1 VNKDPAAP
9 HASHARRGPL
19 QQGRSSDEDGRPV
32 AVVLRPLGLGD
43 LLTGIPAIRGIRAA
57 VPDHRLVLATTTALA
72 PLAAL
77 IDAVDEVL
85 PARELEPL
93 DWSGPPPELA
103 VDLHGK
109 GPASHAVVAGLHPHR
124 LLTFDSPGYPGPT
137 WYPDEHEVRRWCRLV
152 DEGLLDGT
160 VGGACD
166 PDALDL
172 AVPAVRPPVTG
183 AAVVHPG
190 AAFPGRRW
198 PPDRFASV
206 ARHLADRGHDV
217 RITGGPAE
225 VELAGTVA
233 AAAGLPADAV
243 LAGRTTSMELAA
255 VVAAARVVVCG
266 DTGVAHLATAYRRP
280 SVVLF
285 GPVSP
290 ALWGPP
296 PRDGRGGPLHVVLWH
311 GDGAGDPWGTTLD
324 PALAQVSVA
333 EVVDALDGLLNRSGP
348 VAGAGG
354 SPTGTR
360 ATAPSSGGTAPG
372 RGAVR

>member
-1 VNKDPAAP
+1 
-9 HASHARRGPL
+9 
-19 QQGRSSDEDGRPV
+19 
-32 AVVLRPLGLGD
+32 
-43 LLTGIPAIRGIRAA
+43 
-57 VPDHRLVLATTTALA
+57 VLATTAALA
-72 PLAAL
+72 PLAGL

-93 DWSGPPPELA
+93 EWSGPPPDLA

-109 GPASHAVVAGLHPHR
+109 GPASHVVVAGLGPRR
-124 LLTFDSPGYPGPT
+124 LLTFDSPGYPGPA

-152 DEGLLDGT
+152 SEGLRVD
-160 VGGACD
+160 CD

-172 AVPAVRPPVTG
+172 AVPADPPPVRG

-198 PPDRFASV
+198 PPERFAAA
-206 ARHLADRGHDV
+206 ARHLAGAGHDV

-225 VELAGTVA
+225 RDLARGVA
-233 AAAGLPADAV
+233 ADAGLGDDAV
-243 LAGRTTSMELAA
+243 LAGRTTSTELAA
-255 VVAAARVVVCG
+255 LVAAARVVVCG

-296 PRDGRGGPLHVVLWH
+296 LREGRGGPLHVVLWH
-311 GDGAGDPWGTTLD
+311 EDGAGDPWGTELD
-324 PALAQVSVA
+324 PALAQVTVA
-333 EVVDALDGLLNRSGP
+333 EVTAALDDLLSCSAEWGPEGSAQVGRSG
-348 VAGAGG
+348 
-354 SPTGTR
+354 ST
-360 ATAPSSGGTAPG
+360 
-372 RGAVR
+372 

>member
-1 VNKDPAAP
+1 MGLSAP
-9 HASHARRGPL
+9 KVPT
-19 QQGRSSDEDGRPV
+19 

-43 LLTGIPAIRGIRAA
+43 LLTGVPAIRTIRAA
-57 VPDHRLVLATTTALA
+57 VPDHHLVLATTA
-72 PLAAL
+72 PLEPLAGL

-93 DWSGPPPELA
+93 DWDRPPPELA

-109 GPASHAVVAGLHPHR
+109 GPASHVIVDQLHPDR
-124 LLTFDSPGYPGPT
+124 LLTFAGPGYPGPV
-137 WYPDEHEVRRWCRLV
+137 WRPDEHEVRRWCRLV
-152 DEGLLDGT
+152 AEGLG
-160 VGGACD
+160 VAAD

-172 AVPAVRPPVTG
+172 AIPAVPAPVRD

-190 AAFPGRRW
+190 AAYPGRRW
-198 PPDRFASV
+198 PPERFAAV
-206 ARHLADRGHDV
+206 ARHLSAAGHDV

-225 VELAGTVA
+225 EPLARAVA
-233 AAAGLPADAV
+233 SGAALGPDAV
-243 LAGRTTSMELAA
+243 LAGRTTTLELAA

-296 PRDGRGGPLHVVLWH
+296 DRPQHVVLWH
-311 GDGAGDPWGTTLD
+311 GDGTGDPWGLELD
-324 PALAQVSVA
+324 PALATISVD
-333 EVVDALDGLLNRSGP
+333 EVTTALDRLL
-348 VAGAGG
+348 
-354 SPTGTR
+354 TGTFSG
-360 ATAPSSGGTAPG
+360 SSPGT
-372 RGAVR
+372 

>member
-1 VNKDPAAP
+1 MEDRPRGVLREERPEGAG
-9 HASHARRGPL
+9 RRVGR
-19 QQGRSSDEDGRPV
+19 QGVLREERPT

-43 LLTGIPAIRGIRAA
+43 LLTGVPAIRGIRAA
-57 VPDHRLVLATTTALA
+57 VPGHRLVLATTRALE

-77 IDAVDEVL
+77 VDAVDEVL
-85 PARELEPL
+85 PAVELEPL

-109 GPASHAVVAGLHPHR
+109 GPASHVVVAGLRPER
-124 LLTFDSPGYPGPT
+124 LVTFDSPGYPGPT

-152 DEGLLDGT
+152 AEGLGVET
-160 VGGACD
+160 D

-172 AVPAVRPPVTG
+172 AVPAVPPPVSG
-183 AAVVHPG
+183 VAVVHPG

-198 PPDRFASV
+198 PPERFSAV
-206 ARHLADRGHDV
+206 ARHLRVAGLQV
-217 RITGGPAE
+217 VVTGGPAE
-225 VELAGTVA
+225 RDLARAVA
-233 AAAGLPADAV
+233 TGAGLGDEAV
-243 LAGRTTSMELAA
+243 LAGRTTSLELAA

-296 PRDGRGGPLHVVLWH
+296 PRAQHVVLWH
-311 GDGAGDPWGTTLD
+311 GDGTGDPHGTELD
-324 PALAQVSVA
+324 PALARITVD
-333 EVVDALDGLLNRSGP
+333 EVTTALDALLH
-348 VAGAGG
+348 
-354 SPTGTR
+354 
-360 ATAPSSGGTAPG
+360 
-372 RGAVR
+372 

>member
-1 VNKDPAAP
+1 MNELYT
-9 HASHARRGPL
+9 ARPT
-19 QQGRSSDEDGRPV
+19 

-43 LLTGIPAIRGIRAA
+43 LLTGVPAIRAVRAA
-57 VPDHRLVLATTTALA
+57 VPGHRLVLATTAALQ
-72 PLAAL
+72 PLAEL
-77 IDAVDEVL
+77 VDAVDEVL

-109 GPASHAVVAGLHPHR
+109 GAASHVVVADLHPER

-137 WYPDEHEVRRWCRLV
+137 WYADEHEVRRWCRLV
-152 DEGLLDGT
+152 SEGLG
-160 VGGACD
+160 VAAD

-172 AVPAVRPPVTG
+172 AVPSVPPPVTG
-183 AAVVHPG
+183 ATVVHPG

-198 PPDRFASV
+198 PPDRFAAV

-217 RITGGPAE
+217 RVTGGPAE
-225 VELAGTVA
+225 VELATEV
-233 AAAGLPADAV
+233 AGLAGLGEEAV
-243 LAGRTTSMELAA
+243 LAGRTTSLELAA
-255 VVAAARVVVCG
+255 VVAAARLVVCG

-296 PRDGRGGPLHVVLWH
+296 PRPGPGGAALHAVLWH
-311 GDGAGDPWGTTLD
+311 GDGTGDPWGTELD
-324 PALAQVSVA
+324 PALARITVD
-333 EVVDALDGLLNRSGP
+333 EVVEAVDH
-348 VAGAGG
+348 
-354 SPTGTR
+354 T
-360 ATAPSSGGTAPG
+360 PS
-372 RGAVR
+372 

>member
-1 VNKDPAAP
+1 M
-9 HASHARRGPL
+9 ARTE
-19 QQGRSSDEDGRPV
+19 GRSRDFGRPV

-43 LLTGIPAIRGIRAA
+43 LLTGVPAIRGIRAA
-57 VPDHRLVLATTTALA
+57 VPDHRLVLATTRALE

-85 PARELEPL
+85 PAVELEPL

-109 GPASHAVVAGLHPHR
+109 GPLSHVVVADLGPAR
-124 LLTFDSPGYPGPT
+124 LLTFDSPGYPGPA

-152 DEGLLDGT
+152 SEGLS
-160 VGGACD
+160 VACD

-172 AVPAVRPPVTG
+172 AVPDVAPPVRDV
-183 AAVVHPG
+183 AVVHPG

-198 PPDRFASV
+198 PPERFSAV
-206 ARHLADRGHDV
+206 ARHLAAAGLQV
-217 RITGGPAE
+217 VVTGGPAE
-225 VELAGTVA
+225 RELAGAVA
-233 AAAGLPADAV
+233 AGAGLGPGAV
-243 LAGRTTSMELAA
+243 LAGRTTSLELAA

-285 GPVSP
+285 GPVPP

-296 PRDGRGGPLHVVLWH
+296 PRAGRGGQAQHVVLWH
-311 GDGAGDPWGTTLD
+311 GDGTGDPWGTTLD
-324 PALAQVSVA
+324 PALARITVDEVVA
-333 EVVDALDGLLNRSGP
+333 AVDAL
-348 VAGAGG
+348 V
-354 SPTGTR
+354 
-360 ATAPSSGGTAPG
+360 
-372 RGAVR
+372 

>member
-1 VNKDPAAP
+1 MK
-9 HASHARRGPL
+9 
-19 QQGRSSDEDGRPV
+19 GRT

-43 LLTGIPAIRGIRAA
+43 LLTGVPAIRGVRAA
-57 VPDHRLVLATTTALA
+57 VPGHRLVLATTAALA
-72 PLAAL
+72 PLAEL
-77 IDAVDEVL
+77 VDAVDEVL

-93 DWSGPPPELA
+93 NWSGRPPELA

-109 GPASHAVVAGLHPHR
+109 GPLSHVVVADLHPRR
-124 LLTFDSPGYPGPT
+124 LLSFDSPGYPGPT

-152 DEGLLDGT
+152 EEGLGVT
-160 VGGACD
+160 CD

-172 AVPAVRPPVTG
+172 AVPAVPPPVSG

-198 PPDRFASV
+198 PPARFAAV

-225 VELAGTVA
+225 RDLACAVA
-233 AAAGLPADAV
+233 ARAGLGEEAV
-243 LAGRTTSMELAA
+243 LAGQTTSLELAA

-285 GPVSP
+285 GPVAP

-296 PRDGRGGPLHVVLWH
+296 ARPQHVVLWH
-311 GDGAGDPWGTTLD
+311 GDGDGDPWGTELD
-324 PALAQVSVA
+324 PALARVTVD
-333 EVVDALDGLLNRSGP
+333 EVVTALDSLP
-348 VAGAGG
+348 
-354 SPTGTR
+354 
-360 ATAPSSGGTAPG
+360 
-372 RGAVR
+372 

>member
-1 VNKDPAAP
+1 M
-9 HASHARRGPL
+9 
-19 QQGRSSDEDGRPV
+19 
-32 AVVLRPLGLGD
+32 LRPLGLGD
-43 LLTGIPAIRGIRAA
+43 LLTGVPAIRGIRAA
-57 VPDHRLVLATTTALA
+57 VPDHRLVLATTAGLA

-77 IDAVDEVL
+77 VDAVDEVL

-93 DWSGPPPELA
+93 EWPGPPPELA

-109 GPASHAVVAGLHPHR
+109 GPLSHVVVADLRPGR
-124 LLTFDSPGYPGPT
+124 LLTFDSPGYPGPA
-137 WYPDEHEVRRWCRLV
+137 WHADEHEVRRWCRLV
-152 DEGLLDGT
+152 EEGLGVT
-160 VGGACD
+160 CD

-172 AVPAVRPPVTG
+172 AVPPVPPPVRG

-198 PPDRFASV
+198 PPDRFAAV
-206 ARHLADRGHDV
+206 AAHLAARGHDV
-217 RITGGPAE
+217 RVTGGPAE
-225 VELAGTVA
+225 VDLARAVA
-233 AAAGLPADAV
+233 TAAGLPESAV

-296 PRDGRGGPLHVVLWH
+296 PWPQHVVLWH
-311 GDGAGDPWGTTLD
+311 GDGTGDPWGTDLD
-324 PALAQVSVA
+324 PSLARVTVD
-333 EVVDALDGLLNRSGP
+333 EVTAALDRLL
-348 VAGAGG
+348 
-354 SPTGTR
+354 
-360 ATAPSSGGTAPG
+360 
-372 RGAVR
+372 

>member
-1 VNKDPAAP
+1 M
-9 HASHARRGPL
+9 
-19 QQGRSSDEDGRPV
+19 RPS

-43 LLTGIPAIRGIRAA
+43 LLTGVPAIRAVRAA
-57 VPDHRLVLATTTALA
+57 VPGHRLALATTSALE

-109 GPASHAVVAGLHPHR
+109 GPLSHVVVADLRPQR

-152 DEGLLDGT
+152 SEGLGVD
-160 VGGACD
+160 AD

-172 AVPAVRPPVTG
+172 AVPAVPPPVTG
-183 AAVVHPG
+183 AALVHPG

-198 PPDRFASV
+198 PVERFAAV
-206 ARHLADRGHDV
+206 ARSLAGQGHDV

-225 VELAGTVA
+225 VELARSVA
-233 AAAGLPADAV
+233 AAAGLDDTAV
-243 LAGRTTSMELAA
+243 LAGTTTSLELAA
-255 VVAAARVVVCG
+255 TVAAARVVVCG

-285 GPVSP
+285 GPVAP

-296 PRDGRGGPLHVVLWH
+296 HRRAGDGPLHVVLWH
-311 GDGAGDPWGTTLD
+311 GDGTGDPWGTGLD
-324 PALAQVSVA
+324 PALARITADEVLAALEDLLARTA
-333 EVVDALDGLLNRSGP
+333 E
-348 VAGAGG
+348 
-354 SPTGTR
+354 
-360 ATAPSSGGTAPG
+360 TAPAA
-372 RGAVR
+372 R

>member
-1 VNKDPAAP
+1 M
-9 HASHARRGPL
+9 
-19 QQGRSSDEDGRPV
+19 RPT

-43 LLTGIPAIRGIRAA
+43 LLTGVPAIRAVRAA
-57 VPDHRLVLATTTALA
+57 VPAHRLVLATTTALQ
-72 PLAAL
+72 PLAEL

-93 DWSGPPPELA
+93 DWAGPPPELA

-109 GPASHAVVAGLHPHR
+109 GPASHVVVADLHPQR
-124 LLTFDSPGYPGPT
+124 LLTFASPGYPGPA

-152 DEGLLDGT
+152 SEGLGVD
-160 VGGACD
+160 AD
-166 PDALDL
+166 PDALDI
-172 AVPAVRPPVTG
+172 AVPAVPPPVRG

-198 PPDRFASV
+198 PAERFAAV
-206 ARHLADRGHDV
+206 ARHLADGGHDV

-225 VELAGTVA
+225 VELARSVA
-233 AAAGLPADAV
+233 AAAGLPETAV
-243 LAGRTTSMELAA
+243 LAGRTTSTELAA
-255 VVAAARVVVCG
+255 VVAAAGLVVCG

-296 PRDGRGGPLHVVLWH
+296 PRPQHVVLWH
-311 GDGAGDPWGTTLD
+311 GDGTGDPWGTELD
-324 PALAQVSVA
+324 PALEEITVDEVLEALATLPSCRDQV
-333 EVVDALDGLLNRSGP
+333 
-348 VAGAGG
+348 
-354 SPTGTR
+354 T
-360 ATAPSSGGTAPG
+360 
-372 RGAVR
+372 